1 MTGNVWEWV
10 FDCHVMP
17 YPADAPADGS
27 PIIDPVCDRRA
38 VKGGAWITT
47 VDRQRFTFRG
57 RDPAEM
63 NSTSFG
69 FRVARDL

>member
-10 FDCHVMP
+10 FDCHVIP

-27 PIIDPVCDRRA
+27 PIIDPVCGRRA

-57 RDPAEM
+57 RA
-63 NSTSFG
+63 
-69 FRVARDL
+69 